1 MGSGRPV
8 VRPGGTMLS
17 EASRYNLRQEQYVA
31 LVPPSYH
38 GFVTT

>member
-1 MGSGRPV
+1 MRSGRPV

-17 EASRYNLRQEQYVA
+17 KASKYNLGLKQYVA
-31 LVPPSYH
+31 LIPLSYH